1 MSYGVGI
8 VGCGL
13 VGRLRAEAVRKTPGL
28 RLAAVA
34 DPDGEARNTVSGVR
48 SFEHH
53 NDLLSSD
60 DIEAVIVSTPP
71 PFHEEVVMAALQAG
85 KHVLCEKPLAVTED
99 SCRRMVEQA
108 AESERILAVGFNHRY
123 YPCVKELKKAM
134 AKHRVGEVHHVRA
147 LCGHQGIPEFRA
159 DWMYKSEFS
168 GGGAMMDIGLHLTDL
183 VGHLFGSVEKVFGT
197 ASNEVWQVDGSEDHA
212 SASLIT
218 ERGIP
223 VAYHAT
229 WAEWK
234 GYRLVLEV
242 YGQEAVHRAFYAPM
256 VNMHAARGCR
266 RGSWNLHPWVNLRE
280 KFVGWE
286 TTAVISFTEE
296 LADFVGALQ
305 GGSWGSLASGED
317 GLRAVEV
324 AGAVYQSSKTGEVVG
339 LGPRRLRK

>member
-13 VGRLRAEAVRKTPGL
+13 VGRLRARAVAQVREL
-28 RLAAVA
+28 HLAAVS
-34 DPDGEARNTVSGVR
+34 DPDGEARNAISAGQK
-48 SFEHH
+48 FEAYQE
-53 NDLLSSD
+53 LLALD
-60 DIEAVIVSTPP
+60 DVQVVIVSTPP
-71 PFHEEVVMAALQAG
+71 PYHEEVVVAALQAG

-108 AESERILAVGFNHRY
+108 KESGRILAVGFNHRY

-134 AKHRVGEVHHVRA
+134 AEHRVGEVHHVRA
-147 LCGHQGIPEFRA
+147 LCGHQGISEFRA

-183 VGHLFGSVEKVFGT
+183 VGHLFGRVDRVFGT
-197 ASNEVWQVDGSEDHA
+197 ASNEVWQVEGSEDHA
-212 SASLIT
+212 SATMIT

-256 VNMHAARGCR
+256 VNMHAARGSR

-286 TTAVISFTEE
+286 TTAVISFTDE
-296 LADFVGALQ
+296 LEDLVGALK
-305 GGSWGSLASGED
+305 GEGWGSLASGED

-324 AGAVYQSSKTGEVVG
+324 AGAVYRSSKALEVVQ
-339 LGPRRLRK
+339 LNPRP